1 MNKKMKSAH
10 EKLAGTITA
19 RSEDEQMACMVAALN
34 DISAS
39 ISCAIFPINDVL
51 LPFVGAVVS
60 QYNDLLI
67 ECMNTEQKLIC
78 ESAKEII
85 KRLGRKAEIKFP
97 RKDN

>member
-10 EKLAGTITA
+10 KKLARTIMA
-19 RSEDEQMACMVAALN
+19 RSEDEQMACIVAALN

-39 ISCAIFPINDVL
+39 ISCAILPINDVL
-51 LPFVGAVVS
+51 LPFVAAVVS

-67 ECMNTEQKLIC
+67 ERMNTEQKLVC
-78 ESAKEII
+78 ENAKKII

-97 RKDN
+97 RKDD

>member
-10 EKLAGTITA
+10 EKLTGIIAA
-19 RSEDEQMACMVAALN
+19 RSEDEQVACLVAALN

-51 LPFVGAVVS
+51 LPFVAAVVS

-67 ECMNTEQKLIC
+67 ERMNTEQKLVC
-78 ESAKEII
+78 ESTKELI
-85 KRLGRKAEIKFP
+85 KNLGRKVEIKFP
-97 RKDN
+97 GKDV